1 VQYDGSNRTQVIR
14 ENCRFCD
21 SPLGKLWIQNF
32 FFGSVLFKKQK
43 ILDKKKFDSVLVMS
57 GRRENVENCISVLG
71 YVLVNLV

>member
-1 VQYDGSNRTQVIR
+1 MMVLIELKSFAKIVVSAILLWGSSGFRTSSLVQYY
-14 ENCRFCD
+14 
-21 SPLGKLWIQNF
+21 L
-32 FFGSVLFKKQK
+32 KKQK